1 MTKTNKKQNSKDR
14 RIAIA
19 SIIVAGMIVAGSTFA
34 WFTSKDEVTNRL
46 TAHADYG
53 VSIVEDFTPPEDW
66 TPGQEI
72 NKDVSAVN
80 TGNVDAYVRLAI
92 LNDLQLNVKGAGAD
106 VASNA
111 NALPSYPTG
120 EKGFVELN
128 FTAKDATAQTGDANA
143 AEKVANE
150 VSTLQAGGTLV
161 WTPDGAVKPTDAQNV
176 SAGDDVSSAAD
187 DYDGADQFKPNK
199 TGLYLFKRTVYEGDN
214 SNQTKYSGYFYV
226 ANTET
231 AGDGKYYA
239 LETEPKT
246 IYAVGTFTTYTGSED
261 DAPENPTEV
270 LKSVGGIKLA
280 TTKDVTISNTDTD
293 TNKLINIQWY
303 SSALGDTATTTTAGA
318 SDAKWIQL
326 TYVAVAGDP
335 IKLDIELASNWAT
348 NWTYVKTTTDKVDDK
363 NDFGYF
369 YYNAILPAGNT
380 TPKLIDSVT
389 LDSTV
394 TQDAYND
401 LVYDLSVVLDSVQ
414 VTKSE
419 NQKNYTNDTIK
430 TWRPDASVN
439 ESTGVPTWA

>member
-1 MTKTNKKQNSKDR
+1 MTKTNKKRNSKDR

-66 TPGQEI
+66 TPGQKI

-92 LNDLQLNVKGAGAD
+92 LNDLQLNVKGAGAA
-106 VASNA
+106 VVSNA
-111 NALPSYPTG
+111 AALPSVPAG

-128 FTAKDATAQTGDANA
+128 FTAENAEAATGDANA
-143 AEKVANE
+143 VKKNPNE

-161 WTPDGAVKPTDAQNV
+161 VKAGVPVKPTDAQNV
-176 SAGDDVSSAAD
+176 SAGDDVSTGAD
-187 DYDGADQFKPNK
+187 DYDGEDQFKPDAN
-199 TGLYLFKRTVYEGDN
+199 GLYLFKRTVYEEATGN
-214 SNQTKYSGYFYV
+214 VTKYSGYFY
-226 ANTET
+226 A
-231 AGDGKYYA
+231 DDKYYA
-239 LETEPKT
+239 LETEPGT
-246 IYAVGTFTTYTGSED
+246 VYSTATVTEGTDGIVTAVSD
-261 DAPENPTEV
+261 V
-270 LKSVGGIKLA
+270 KLA
-280 TTKDVTISNTDTD
+280 TTKDVTIKNTDTATD
-293 TNKLINIQWY
+293 NLIDIKWY
-303 SSALGDTATTTTAGA
+303 STAMGAETATTTTAGA

-326 TYVAVAGDP
+326 TYEAVTGDP
-335 IKLDIELASNWAT
+335 IKLDIELASDWAT
-348 NWTYVKTTTDKVDDK
+348 NWTYVQTNNDPKVDDK

-369 YYNAILPAGNT
+369 YYNAVLPAGNT

-414 VTKSE
+414 VTKNE
-419 NQKNYTNDTIK
+419 DQAQYTNDTIK
-430 TWRPDASVN
+430 TWIPNATVN
-439 ESTGVPTWA
+439 TTDGKPTWKTNG

>member
-66 TPGQEI
+66 TPGQKI

-92 LNDLQLNVKGAGAD
+92 LNDLQLNVKGAGAA
-106 VASNA
+106 VESNA
-111 NALPSYPTG
+111 AALPSVPAG

-128 FTAKDATAQTGDANA
+128 FTAENAEAATGDANA
-143 AEKVANE
+143 VKKNPNE

-176 SAGDDVSSAAD
+176 SAGDDVSTGAD
-187 DYDGADQFKPNK
+187 DYDGADQFKP
-199 TGLYLFKRTVYEGDN
+199 TDPGLYLFKRTVYEEATGN
-214 SNQTKYSGYFYV
+214 VTKYSGYFY
-226 ANTET
+226 A
-231 AGDGKYYA
+231 DGKYYA
-239 LETEPKT
+239 LETEKGT
-246 IYAVGTFTTYTGSED
+246 IYSTATVTEADGIVTAVNG
-261 DAPENPTEV
+261 V
-270 LKSVGGIKLA
+270 KLA

-303 SSALGDTATTTTAGA
+303 KSELGTTNDTDKVEAGNA
-318 SDAKWIQL
+318 SAKWIQL
-326 TYVAVAGDP
+326 TYAAVTGDP
-335 IKLDIELASNWAT
+335 IKLDIELADGWAT
-348 NWTYVKTTTDKVDDK
+348 KWTYVKTATDKVDDK

-414 VTKSE
+414 VTKNE
-419 NQKNYTNDTIK
+419 DQKNYTNDTIK
-430 TWRPDASVN
+430 TWIDNATVDA
-439 ESTGVPTWA
+439 STGVPTWA

>member
-1 MTKTNKKQNSKDR
+1 MTKTNKKRNSKDR

-66 TPGQEI
+66 TPGQKI

-92 LNDLQLNVKGAGAD
+92 LNDLQLNVKGAGAAVD
-106 VASNA
+106 SNA
-111 NALPSYPTG
+111 VALPSVPDG

-128 FTAKDATAQTGDANA
+128 FTAVNAVDQNNTSGSEANA
-143 AEKVANE
+143 VKKNPNE

-161 WTPDGAVKPTDAQNV
+161 VKAGVPVKPTDAQNV
-176 SAGDDVSSAAD
+176 SAGDDVSTGAD
-187 DYDGADQFKPNK
+187 DYDGADQFKP
-199 TGLYLFKRTVYEGDN
+199 TDPGLYLFKRTVYEGDN
-214 SNQTKYSGYFYV
+214 SNQTKYSGYFY
-226 ANTET
+226 
-231 AGDGKYYA
+231 AGGKYYA
-239 LETEPKT
+239 LETEKGT
-246 IYAVGTFTTYTGSED
+246 IYSTATVTEADGIVTAVTG
-261 DAPENPTEV
+261 V
-270 LKSVGGIKLA
+270 KLA
-280 TTKDVTISNTDTD
+280 TTKDVTIKNTDTA
-293 TNKLINIQWY
+293 TGNLIDIKWY
-303 SSALGDTATTTTAGA
+303 STAMGAETATTVTAGDA
-318 SDAKWIQL
+318 SAKWIQL
-326 TYVAVAGDP
+326 TYEAVTGDP
-335 IKLDIELASNWAT
+335 IKLDIELASDWAT
-348 NWTYVKTTTDKVDDK
+348 NWTYVQTNNDPKVDDK

-401 LVYDLSVVLDSVQ
+401 LVYDLSVVLDSIQITPDEAKTAASYTTGVNGAGWGA
-414 VTKSE
+414 TAT
-419 NQKNYTNDTIK
+419 YTNDTNVS
-430 TWRPDASVN
+430 WS
-439 ESTGVPTWA
+439 